1 MNVKLVERD
10 IKGAK
15 RVSKYGYDPYNKNNT
30 FNKYGRVYPF
40 NNEQINQYYK
50 NFNYDGAVLTVA
62 SSGDHMLHSILAGA
76 TDITLFDINRLTKY
90 FCMLKLAGIK
100 TLSYEEFLIY
110 FQVVPLMVNLKNER
124 LYNKVRKALLPEDKY
139 FWDEVIK
146 DGLTEYNF
154 YPSGFDIISFN
165 TSYYDEDTYYDLQEK
180 ALHFKK
186 LKFLETDIFSLPSK
200 LKSSEKFSSIFLSN
214 IIDYVD
220 NLKFEDLLANCLK
233 EHLQEDGL
241 IQTNYYTDYDK
252 LGLKLALFE
261 DAIAA
266 KKSM

>member
-1 MNVKLVERD
+1 
-10 IKGAK
+10 
-15 RVSKYGYDPYNKNNT
+15 
-30 FNKYGRVYPF
+30 
-40 NNEQINQYYK
+40 
-50 NFNYDGAVLTVA
+50 
-62 SSGDHMLHSILAGA
+62 
-76 TDITLFDINRLTKY
+76 
-90 FCMLKLAGIK
+90 
-100 TLSYEEFLIY
+100 
-110 FQVVPLMVNLKNER
+110 MVNLKNER